1 MLITGKDSTGQID
14 PAEIKKIL
22 IIQFQPF
29 GDVILSTTYLKALS
43 EKFPTAKIDFLVRKP
58 YDQVLFKNPYL
69 NRVITEKTEKG
80 IRQIIS
86 RIKLFLNIKSRKYDL
101 IIDQQ
106 NNPGS
111 GQAVL
116 FSNAK
121 YRLGWADADW
131 KFTYNLRAP
140 RGPVRY
146 NGSRKF
152 DILTPLGITEQPYEL
167 FFHIKE
173 ESHLYIDQWLAN
185 KKIPEGEFICISP
198 GSPVWSKR
206 WHEEGYAG
214 LADLIINNTDYNVIL
229 LWGPSEKDIVDE
241 IARRMQNKP
250 VTAPK
255 TDFNQAGALI
265 SKSALFICNDG
276 GLNHLSVALK
286 TPTLAIF
293 GYTKTDVW
301 SPASVFSDHHHL
313 QSADKAPGPFDPS
326 FGITP
331 EAAFNRI
338 LDIIRIKSIEKS
350 Q

>member
-1 MLITGKDSTGQID
+1 MLITNKVSAGQID
-14 PAEIKKIL
+14 PAGIKKIL

-43 EKFPTAKIDFLVRKP
+43 EKFPAAKIDFLVRKP
-58 YDQVLFKNPYL
+58 YDQVLFKNKYL
-69 NRVITEKTEKG
+69 NDIITEKTEQG

-86 RIKLFLNIKSRKYDL
+86 RIKLFLDIRRRNYDL

-111 GQAVL
+111 GQAVF
-116 FSNAK
+116 FSKAK

-131 KFTYNLRAP
+131 KFTYNLKAS

-152 DILTPLGITEQPYEL
+152 DILAPLGISEQPYDL
-167 FFHIKE
+167 FFHITE
-173 ESHLYIDQWLAN
+173 ESHLYIDRWLAN
-185 KKIPEGEFICISP
+185 EKIPKGEFICISP

-206 WHEEGYAG
+206 WHEEGFAG
-214 LADLIINNTDYNVIL
+214 LADLIINNTDYKVIL
-229 LWGPSEKDIVDE
+229 LWGPSEKDVVDK
-241 IARRMQNKP
+241 ITRRMQNRP

-255 TDFNQAGALI
+255 TDFNQAAALI
-265 SKSALFICNDG
+265 SKSALLICNDG

-301 SPASVFSDHHHL
+301 SPASVFNDHHHL
-313 QSADKAPGPFDPS
+313 QSENKAPGPFDPS

-338 LDIIRIKSIEKS
+338 RDIIRIKSIEKS